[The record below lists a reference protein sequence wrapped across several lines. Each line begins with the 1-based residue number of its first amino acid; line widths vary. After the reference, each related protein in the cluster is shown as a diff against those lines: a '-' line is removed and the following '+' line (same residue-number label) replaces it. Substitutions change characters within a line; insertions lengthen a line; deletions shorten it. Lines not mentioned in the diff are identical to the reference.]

1 MMPSPDAAGD
11 MRSIINMQDQDLAKE
26 EDQEKDDVSCA
37 GGNGDAGAGVGCGG
51 AGGEGDG
58 DGNDDDAVKDD
69 DHDDVPTSAC
79 HDIDGAHF
87 IERRLLIPPLN
98 FSMVD
103 EGVFRSGYPHKNNL
117 PFLQTLNLR
126 SVVYLCPDPYAAL
139 IVEFLKDHNIKLFQH
154 GIEGT
159 KNLHHVYSRWL
170 KLSPQQ
176 GGHTTKSAKE
186 TIVSLKEP
194 FVNIP
199 ENVIREALKVVLDKR
214 NRPVLIHCR
223 KGKHRTGCLIGC
235 FRKVQNYALTPIFDE
250 YQRFA
255 GTKARV
261 SDQQFIELFDVS
273 PLKRSN
279 STQHTTT
286 NTTNK
291 RPNTTSWPSTLPCC
305 HHECKRQHLA
315 AMHLSGSSY
324 ASS

>member
-159 KNLHHVYSRWL
+159 K
-170 KLSPQQ
+170 
-176 GGHTTKSAKE
+176 
-186 TIVSLKEP
+186 EP